1 MRAYYDN
8 QVKLKQEQKQHE
20 KELDRQ
26 YAQQIKNKVQTID
39 KLSKI
44 NENARIM
51 KRGILAVENMG
62 FNNMKKQKE

>member
-62 FNNMKKQKE
+62 FNNTKKQKE

>member
-51 KRGILAVENMG
+51 KRGTLAVENMG
-62 FNNMKKQKE
+62 FNNTKKQKE